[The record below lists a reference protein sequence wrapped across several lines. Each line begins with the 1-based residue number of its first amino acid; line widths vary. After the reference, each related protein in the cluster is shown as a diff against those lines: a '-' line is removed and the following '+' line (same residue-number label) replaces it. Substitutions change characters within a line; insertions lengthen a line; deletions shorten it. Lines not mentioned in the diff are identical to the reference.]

1 LTSFPLS
8 LPLIEILN
16 EKDGMAV
23 SKARPAQPEPPN
35 QDPPRDENQAF
46 AFEKYLKSASGRTF
60 AKKRL

>member
-1 LTSFPLS
+1 
-8 LPLIEILN
+8 LIEILN

-46 AFEKYLKSASGRTF
+46 AFEKHLKSASGRAF